1 MLWCLVWDMPWWRVH
16 TCALTLIPVRTLQT
30 SNQNH
35 CTHLAHIKA
44 PPLIFP
50 RKTERA
56 SLWVTIG
63 QTAAAA
69 TIAAA
74 AAAAALAAAAA
85 AAAAVSS
92 PQLFPIPLGISPQP
106 QILLDS
112 PNYRCRE
119 KRGNQRTNQRPHES
133 RVTCQR
139 SWKRFCVCGTTRREL
154 PHHDTR
160 VTCYTQSHV
169 TTTATAPHAA
179 FNRYTLTPAP
189 QPKPPL
195 AQRSLHA

>member
-1 MLWCLVWDMPWWRVH
+1 LVFGVRYALVV
-16 TCALTLIPVRTLQT
+16 CAHVRFDSDSCANPT
-30 SNQNH
+30 SVKSKPLH
-35 CTHLAHIKA
+35 APCTHQSTTAHLSPKDRTSKPVGDDWADCGCSNSSSSSSSRSSSGSSNRSVITSIVPNPTGHITPATNSPRQPKL
-44 PPLIFP
+44 PLQG
-50 RKTERA
+50 KKRA
-56 SLWVTIG
+56 
-63 QTAAAA
+63 
-69 TIAAA
+69 
-74 AAAAALAAAAA
+74 
-85 AAAAVSS
+85 
-92 PQLFPIPLGISPQP
+92 
-106 QILLDS
+106 
-112 PNYRCRE
+112 
-119 KRGNQRTNQRPHES
+119 NQRTNPRPHES

-179 FNRYTLTPAP
+179 FKRYTLTPAP